1 MSNFMLDCVCT
12 VKHAIVVYAISASRH
27 PIICVTVSP
36 IPVQGTSHA
45 MFRTCIALHIY
56 EAETYGVP
64 CFEMAPERF
73 FPTYGAPAVPGTEG
87 TMATDA
93 GASSDLT
100 LAFPD
105 ETGIQC
111 SRPKGKKMRL
121 KGDRGCGGRAAE
133 LLHHP
138 WRYGL
143 VPVSLSG
150 SASASGGKVGVK
162 TEE

>member
-1 MSNFMLDCVCT
+1 MEPQP
-12 VKHAIVVYAISASRH
+12 Y
-27 PIICVTVSP
+27 
-36 IPVQGTSHA
+36 
-45 MFRTCIALHIY
+45 
-56 EAETYGVP
+56 
-64 CFEMAPERF
+64 
-73 FPTYGAPAVPGTEG
+73 VPGTEG

-100 LAFPD
+100 RAFPD
-105 ETGIQC
+105 EPESSAPDQ
-111 SRPKGKKMRL
+111 KAKMRL